1 MAEKKKRIV
10 TPKFLTS
17 FVNMFIPNKTMKGKP
32 IPIENQKYGCTAIFD
47 PSKMTADDKVR
58 WKEMHDLADETCL
71 AEFGKKMDAMG
82 RTFKNPFRDSA
93 EKEGMAGFTP
103 GTIFISLTSKI
114 QPEIVDADGKT
125 PIDNMKD
132 VYSGCYGRASVGCYA
147 FNNEGK
153 GVAFGLNSFK
163 KVANGKPLVE
173 RLSAE
178 KAFADVGEE
187 DMSGDEE
194 DLT

>member
-1 MAEKKKRIV
+1 MEEKKKRII

-17 FVNMFIPNKTMKGKP
+17 FCNLLIPNKIMKGKP
-32 IPIENQKYGCTAIFD
+32 IPPENQKYGCTAIFD
-47 PSKMTADDKVR
+47 PAKLSPEDQKR
-58 WKEMHDLADETCL
+58 WVSMKELADEVCF
-71 AEFGKKMDAMG
+71 ARFGKKVDAMG
-82 RTFKNPFRDSA
+82 RTFKNPFRESS

-103 GTIFISLTSKI
+103 GTIFISMTSKI
-114 QPEIVDADGKT
+114 QPEVVDSDGKT
-125 PIDNMKD
+125 LITNIKD
-132 VYSGCYGRASVGCYA
+132 VYSGCYGRASVGCYS
-147 FNNEGK
+147 FDNEGK

-173 RLSAE
+173 RISAE

-187 DMSGDEE
+187 DMSDEEE